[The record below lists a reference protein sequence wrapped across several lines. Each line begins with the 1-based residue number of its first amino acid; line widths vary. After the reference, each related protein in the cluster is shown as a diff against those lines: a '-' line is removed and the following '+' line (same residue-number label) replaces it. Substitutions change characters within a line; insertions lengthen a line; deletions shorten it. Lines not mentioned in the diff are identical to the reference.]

1 MSTVFLDAS
10 LPCFEQESRPDW
22 TRREERKQPSA
33 ASAAGA
39 TGAPPQLNG
48 VSVVPG
54 IISRMTGGP
63 ASIGPWRH
71 GDVTKDA
78 TRADGWQT
86 CDTCGRGATTQAAL
100 NLEPCAPPVE
110 DELAAD

>member
-1 MSTVFLDAS
+1 MAGLRRS
-10 LPCFEQESRPDW
+10 LRWGDV
-22 TRREERKQPSA
+22 
-33 ASAAGA
+33 GA
-39 TGAPPQLNG
+39 TGVLPQLNG
-48 VSVVPG
+48 VSVVLG

-78 TRADGWQT
+78 TRTDGWQT
-86 CDTCGRGATTQAAL
+86 CDICGRGATTQAAL

>member
-1 MSTVFLDAS
+1 MVGSVEGLRIIPRGLRRS
-10 LPCFEQESRPDW
+10 LRGGHVRVTW
-22 TRREERKQPSA
+22 A
-33 ASAAGA
+33 L
-39 TGAPPQLNG
+39 PQLNG

-63 ASIGPWRH
+63 VSIGPWRH

-86 CDTCGRGATTQAAL
+86 CDICGRGATTQAAL
-100 NLEPCAPPVE
+100 NLEPCAPLVE

>member
-1 MSTVFLDAS
+1 MGV
-10 LPCFEQESRPDW
+10 
-22 TRREERKQPSA
+22 TRA
-33 ASAAGA
+33 L
-39 TGAPPQLNG
+39 PQLNG

-54 IISRMTGGP
+54 IIGRMTGGP
-63 ASIGPWRH
+63 ADRRTIGPWRH